1 MLREVKALLG
11 IDRYN
16 TDHDEQIE
24 ACIKAAALDA
34 AVFCNLDET
43 DELPDG
49 LKNTVIQ
56 MAVIKYNRIG
66 TEGLVSESYAGAS
79 YSYSDTY
86 PDSVMTALKRH
97 RRLRAI

>member
-1 MLREVKALLG
+1 MLREVKTLLG
-11 IDRYN
+11 IGKYDTER
-16 TDHDEQIE
+16 DEQIE
-24 ACIKAAALDA
+24 ACIKAAAFDA
-34 AVFCNLDET
+34 VVFCNLDET

-56 MAVIKYNRIG
+56 MAVIKYSRIG